1 MNNVVNKEQK
11 LYDNIQANS
20 HSTPTFLTA
29 FADYLG
35 FLTTGGFELIT
46 HLTPEILARKELVT
60 SIDLDRE
67 NILKDTRVALKQL
80 KEIADKHELHDKNR
94 IQEGIRCLTTLIEGS
109 YTSSSND
116 PLGSRNLDLLDAVK
130 ELYELGFEEE
140 ATGFLNEKLI
150 SVQDI
155 GTKHLIAFKKEKNYV
170 NRFREFHEQDKLTLA
185 GAVLRIINL
194 YHQMLSLP
202 DDVRPKANDFID
214 ALQDPIKR
222 VSYQN
227 KIKQA
232 TLSTK
237 NTYPKEGISQDIS
250 RLHDSMHFNLTDTP
264 QAKLFEIK
272 HSHLYFKTGK
282 LVYDTKPNGADYGYL
297 ELFKNVIKYMPVGV
311 IELQIYEF
319 TKLIPD
325 GAENNPEK
333 YRTQL
338 SGDKSGLTSLFS
350 KNNII
355 NSHPN
360 DQRPIFTITRNS
372 IRFNNLYLLE

>member
-20 HSTPTFLTA
+20 YSTPTFLTA

-35 FLTTGGFELIT
+35 FLTQEGFGLLT
-46 HLTPEILARKELVT
+46 HLTPEILARRDLVA
-60 SIDLDRE
+60 SIDSDRE
-67 NILKDTRVALKQL
+67 LILSDISVALKQL
-80 KEIADKHELHDKNR
+80 QALDAKHNLQDKNR

-109 YTSSSND
+109 YTTSQND

-130 ELYELGFEEE
+130 ELYELGFEKE
-140 ATGFLNEKLI
+140 AVSFLNEKLTSAQNI
-150 SVQDI
+150 E
-155 GTKHLIAFKKEKNYV
+155 TKHLISFRHEKDYV
-170 NRFREFHEQDKLTLA
+170 SRFREFHEQDKLTLS
-185 GAVLRIINL
+185 GAVLRIVSL

-202 DDVRPKANDFID
+202 DDVRLKANDFID

-250 RLHDSMHFNLTDTP
+250 RLHDSIHFNLTDTP

-272 HSHLYFKTGK
+272 QDHVYFKSGK
-282 LVYDTKPNGADYGYL
+282 LMYDTKPNGTDYGYI
-297 ELFKNVIKYMPVGV
+297 ELFKNVINYMPVGV
-311 IELQIYEF
+311 IELQIHEF

-325 GAENNPEK
+325 GVENDPEK

-338 SGDKSGLTSLFS
+338 SGDKSGVTSLFS

-355 NSHPN
+355 NAHPN
-360 DQRPIFTITRNS
+360 DQQPIFTITRNS
-372 IRFNNLYLLE
+372 IRFNNLYFLE